1 MTRSAGVLAAIAFL
15 LPLLAR
21 TARADAEPP
30 ADLAAF
36 TATLDALVA
45 QERVGGGWAFAPG
58 PDGRPH
64 AYTEVMRIAEWLGAT
79 VGLARWD
86 LLVVRSP
93 GTPAA
98 GSLLLEGHR
107 LTGRPAYLHAARR
120 AGEILLATQLPSG
133 GWFSE
138 VPVEG
143 GRMPAWFPVVAVRT
157 TLDDD
162 VTPGTARFLLALSE
176 RTGDARFREGAERA
190 IDLLLAAQL
199 PSGAWPHVWRPEW
212 LRAVRAS
219 REDRPSLNDGL
230 VPLIIETLLAAA
242 EPLGSP
248 ELVEAAR
255 HGGEWLLARQ
265 RLPPRA
271 GWAQQYNDA
280 GEPAGMR
287 PFEPPAL
294 ASWETRH
301 AIDALDAL
309 ARATGE
315 TRWCAGALAAA
326 AWLRGA
332 AVRPGCWARFY
343 GLDDG
348 QPLFFDAGGRRVTSP
363 AGARPGY
370 DWQGDFGIAALLRR
384 MGMGEGD
391 APPAPLPGDPG
402 ACQGVSNPFDQAPGP
417 RGTIARAGRQLAV
430 VAPPP
435 VSPCAGGA
443 LHAEAPEP
451 AGAAGASARDP
462 G

>member
-1 MTRSAGVLAAIAFL
+1 M
-15 LPLLAR
+15 
-21 TARADAEPP
+21 
-30 ADLAAF
+30 
-36 TATLDALVA
+36 VA

-58 PDGRPH
+58 PTGRPH
-64 AYTEVMRIAEWLGAT
+64 AYTEVMQIAEWLGSRIGVAQ
-79 VGLARWD
+79 WD

-98 GSLLLEGHR
+98 GSLLLDGHR
-107 LTGRPAYLHAARR
+107 LTGNPAYLHAARR

-143 GRMPAWFPVVAVRT
+143 GRMPGWFPVVAVRT

-162 VTPGTARFLLALSE
+162 VTPGAARFLLALSE
-176 RTGDARFREGAERA
+176 RTGDARFRDGAERA

-199 PSGAWPHVWRPEW
+199 PSGAWPHVWRPDW

-230 VPLIIETLLAAA
+230 TPIIIETLLAAA

-255 HGGEWLLARQ
+255 HGGEWLLSRQ

-271 GWAQQYNDA
+271 GWAQQYDDA

-301 AIDALDAL
+301 AVDALDAL

-315 TRWCAGALAAA
+315 ARWCVAVRAAS

-332 AVRPGCWARFY
+332 AIRPGCWARFY

-348 QPLFFDAGGRRVTSP
+348 QPRFFDAEGRRVTSP
-363 AGARPGY
+363 ADARPGY

-384 MGMGEGD
+384 VGMWEGG
-391 APPAPLPGDPG
+391 AVPAPLPGDPG
-402 ACQGVSNPFDQAPGP
+402 ACEGVPDPFDQAPGP
-417 RGTIARAGRQLAV
+417 RGAIARAGRQLAV

-435 VSPCAGGA
+435 VSPCAA
-443 LHAEAPEP
+443 STVHAAAPAP
-451 AGAAGASARDP
+451 VVAAGASARDP